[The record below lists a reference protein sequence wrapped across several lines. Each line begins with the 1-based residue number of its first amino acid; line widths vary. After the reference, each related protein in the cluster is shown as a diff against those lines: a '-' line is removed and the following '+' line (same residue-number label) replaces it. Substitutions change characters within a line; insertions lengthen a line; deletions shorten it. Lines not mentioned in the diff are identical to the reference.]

1 MAVALPDHTEKKE
14 KGERRKMENR
24 IRKLIAAILCFSMTF
39 VMMAGVMGQQLYWK
53 PEYPDYVPSG
63 MPDFDQKQ
71 DGWFDPMSLPTKWT
85 FCGPV
90 SVANSLWW
98 LDSEFEPGKVPPP
111 AISDG
116 FGLVSAYGQWDDHDV
131 KNVEPLVNDLAG
143 LMQTSPQ
150 TGTEVHDMKQGIDL
164 YLTNKG
170 MHNYFYTHLYK
181 QPTFGEVEIEVEKC
195 QDVVLLLGF
204 WQYDPTPPGHWYRFG
219 GHYVTVAG
227 INSST
232 LQVALSDPY
241 ADTAEPPPHGQG
253 MPGRVL
259 PQPPHPHP
267 PVPPDTVHN
276 DALFVSQDMYWAAM
290 GSPSPGGLWG
300 FPDYNQ
306 YFPIPD
312 LFYNFV
318 NQNFPEEY
326 LPDLGPYNPQLYVYT
341 EVEYAVITSP
351 WYAKGQYVDYAPS
364 GMPDFS
370 EKQDAWTNPIPP
382 NVGSWSHCG
391 PVAVAN
397 SFWWYDSKLEPNPVP
412 PPIINDGFG
421 LVQSYSSGVWDDH
434 DPQNVVPLVQDIAWY
449 MDTDGKRTHL
459 AHCGTDVYDMQ
470 AGIAQYMSDK
480 GVNPK
485 GDCNGDGVVNGIDV
499 NIVQAAF
506 GSVPGSPKWDLRA
519 DVVHNN
525 VINVQDAQLV
535 ALHYGEQWGK
545 FYEKTMRMPEFGY
558 IANQIKVC
566 EDVVLLLGVWQD
578 MGGYFTRIGGHYV
591 TAHGVDEAD
600 MIIAISDP
608 FQDNAEQGGQGR
620 VIPPSPH
627 GHPPPGPGIVD
638 PIHNDAMFV
647 SHDYY
652 TLGQSPSPGGHWG
665 ITDYNW
671 ISLIENVYGQNFVR
685 NDTYTPEPWM
695 GFPVFVEIEYAV
707 VVSCRGPTIA
717 AGSNDGNVYALD
729 MAGSLLWTF
738 NTQAPVVSVAMDENG
753 TYVVAGSLNNGL
765 YVFNNSAGTL
775 MWSKPIPISES
786 YDGSF
791 AGADSKTVG
800 ISADG
805 SYIIA
810 AAWDGLYLYDI
821 TGTQIWHFTGV
832 QAPMETCARIS
843 ADGKCIVSTDY
854 NTNEVHYFWHL
865 RDGNPGWQATDV
877 TPIWT
882 QLGAG
887 SGLAWVAIDA
897 VGRYVAFTSFNAFTP
912 GRSIVGMYDK
922 AGNPIWSWEFNKTG
936 FVRIDMP
943 WDGRSLI
950 AVNDDPSDF
959 DGTQAAYFSD
969 MNNGVGDWQAGDG
982 TPLWIYAPTPA
993 AGTDDFYTTAISPNG
1008 NVIAAAPKTTNIYLL
1023 DNTGTPIQTI
1033 SDGAIKTVDLTF
1045 TGEYGVAGT
1054 LEPVGGAIKF
1064 FMKTRNSIVWTYPV
1078 GGKVESVAIQK
1089 KYQCMEP
1096 FPRHDVDVSGIK
1108 RYTTSDGKVKFII
1121 CQGYTSMNI
1130 SVTLSNHGDYGEWVF
1145 VSLYAYSSSNNTIL
1159 LIGNAL
1165 AYVTVGG
1172 NPTVAM
1178 NWTTTNVPYYG
1189 NYRLQATVGAV
1200 QNENHLAD
1208 NEFIDSGFNVTGVG
1222 DITSKAFLVPDRDV
1236 KAPDVSLV
1244 SSKYGAK
1251 TGEALYDPNCDLNGD
1266 LRILA
1271 QDVSRISSLFG
1282 THYP

>member
-1 MAVALPDHTEKKE
+1 MLWVSLFQIKINTEE
-14 KGERRKMENR
+14 KGEKTMENR
-24 IRKLIAAILCFSMTF
+24 MRKLIAALLCFSITSLMII
-39 VMMAGVMGQQLYWK
+39 GVVGQNLYWK
-53 PEYPDYVPSG
+53 PEYPDYAPSG

-71 DGWFDPMSLPTKWT
+71 DGWFDPMSQPTKWT

-90 SVANSLWW
+90 AVANSLWW
-98 LDSEFEPGKVPPP
+98 LDSEFEPGKFPPST
-111 AISDG
+111 ISDG
-116 FGLVSAYGQWDDHDV
+116 FGLVSAYGQWDDHNAN
-131 KNVEPLVNDLAG
+131 NVQPLVNDLAG
-143 LMQTSPQ
+143 LMLTSPI
-150 TGTEVHDMKQGIDL
+150 TGTEVHNMKQGIDQ

-181 QPTFGEVEIEVEKC
+181 QPTFEEVEIEVEKC

-204 WQYDPTPPGHWYRFG
+204 WQYDTAMGGWYRFG

-241 ADTAEPPPHGQG
+241 ADTAEPPPHGKG

-306 YFPIPD
+306 YYPIPD
-312 LFYNFV
+312 LFYNFI

-351 WYAKGQYVDYAPS
+351 WFAKGQYIDYAPS
-364 GMPDFS
+364 GMPDFNQ
-370 EKQDAWTNPIPP
+370 KQDGWINPWLPLP
-382 NVGSWSHCG
+382 GSWSHCG

-397 SFWWYDSKLEPNPVP
+397 SFWWYDSKLEPNPVSP
-412 PPIINDGFG
+412 PAINDGFG
-421 LVQSYSSGVWDDH
+421 LVQSYSPGVWDDH
-434 DPQNVVPLVQDIAWY
+434 DQQNVVPLVQNVSWY
-449 MDTDGKRTHL
+449 MDTDGKRTGL
-459 AHCGTDVYDMQ
+459 QHCGTDVYDMQ

-485 GDCNGDGVVNGIDV
+485 GDCNGDGVVDGADI
-499 NIVQAAF
+499 NIVAAAF
-506 GSVPGSPKWDLRA
+506 ASTPGSLHWDLRA
-519 DVVHNN
+519 DVVHDN
-525 VINVQDAQLV
+525 VINTKDTILV
-535 ALHYGEQWGK
+535 AAHYGERWGK
-545 FYEKTMRMPEFGY
+545 FYEKTMQMPEFGY

-566 EDVVLLLGVWQD
+566 EDVVLLLGIWQEIAP
-578 MGGYFTRIGGHYV
+578 GYFARVGGHFV

-600 MIIAISDP
+600 MTIAISDP

-620 VIPPSPH
+620 VIPPPPH
-627 GHPPPGPGIVD
+627 GHPALPPD
-638 PIHNDAMFV
+638 PVHNDAMYV

-652 TLGQSPSPGGHWG
+652 TVGPSPSPGGHWG
-665 ITDYNW
+665 LIDYNW
-671 ISLIENVYGQNFVR
+671 GSVIDNIYGQNFVR
-685 NDTYTPEPWM
+685 NDTHTPEPWM
-695 GFPVFVEIEYAV
+695 GFPIYVEIEYAV

-717 AGSNDGNVYALD
+717 AGSDDGNVYALD
-729 MAGSLLWTF
+729 TAGSLLWSF

-786 YDGSF
+786 YDGSI

-810 AAWDGLYLYDI
+810 ATWDGLYLYDI

-854 NTNEVHYFWHL
+854 NINEVHYFWHL

-897 VGRYVAFTSFNAFTP
+897 CGRYVAFTSFNAFTP
-912 GRSIVGMYDK
+912 GKSIVGMYDK

-1023 DNTGTPIQTI
+1023 DNTGTPMQTI
-1033 SDGAIKTVDLTF
+1033 PGGAIKTVDLTF
-1045 TGEYGVAGT
+1045 TGEYGAAGT
-1054 LEPVGGAIKF
+1054 LELAGGAIKF

-1089 KYQCMEP
+1089 KYQCLEP
-1096 FPRHDVDVSGIK
+1096 FPHHDVDVGNVR
-1108 RYTTSDGKVKFII
+1108 RYTTSDGQYRTIV
-1121 CQGYTSMNI
+1121 CRGYSSMDNT
-1130 SVTLSNHGDYGEWVF
+1130 VTLSNDGDFGEFVD
-1145 VSLYAYSSSNNTIL
+1145 VSLYAYSSSNNTIA
-1159 LIGNAL
+1159 LIGRKTIF
-1165 AYVTVGG
+1165 VPVGG
-1172 NPTVAM
+1172 SPTVTM
-1178 NWTTTNVPYYG
+1178 NWTSTNVPWYG
-1189 NYRLQATVGAV
+1189 NYTLVATVSAV
-1200 QNENHLAD
+1200 QNENNLAN
-1208 NEFIDSGFNVTGVG
+1208 NEFIDSGLVVTGFC
-1222 DITSKAFLVPDRDV
+1222 DITSRTFLVPDRKVDV
-1236 KAPDVSLV
+1236 TDVSFV
-1244 SSKYGAK
+1244 ASRFGSKAGDGRYH
-1251 TGEALYDPNCDLNGD
+1251 PNCDLNEDGKID
-1266 LRILA
+1266 A
-1271 QDVSRISSLFG
+1271 KDVSPVAQAYG
-1282 THYP
+1282 TKYP